1 MKRLPLNRLWLQ
13 FSLAFGAMVI
23 VAVMSVIFVGIM
35 MRSER
40 PPVDPA
46 TPPPTEEQQL
56 EFRTRMR
63 QVFAQSLISI
73 VAIGGAI
80 GVAAGIWMSRRMTAP
95 LEELANGTKRIGAG
109 ELTHRVQP
117 QGSEE
122 MLALAQSFNQMAA
135 QLQKEAQMR
144 QNLLADVAHELR
156 TPLTVL
162 QGNLRAMLDDVY
174 PLNKSEVAHLYDQ
187 TRHLNRLVNDLRE
200 LAQAEAHQLPLMRQE
215 TDLIML
221 VDAAVDSF
229 APIAEEHS
237 IQLERLLPA
246 QKVLVSVDRARM
258 TQVLQNLLS
267 NALRHTPRTGQITV
281 GVSQEN
287 GMARVSVCDSGDGIE
302 AAQLPYLFDRFYRT
316 DRSRDRDSGGA
327 GLGLAIVRA
336 LTELHNGSVSVSSQ
350 GTGHGTTFSVELPLW
365 EDAEQ
370 HAPFDAGS

>member
-35 MRSER
+35 LRSER

-215 TDLIML
+215 TDLIVL

>member
-122 MLALAQSFNQMAA
+122 ML
-135 QLQKEAQMR
+135 
-144 QNLLADVAHELR
+144 
-156 TPLTVL
+156 
-162 QGNLRAMLDDVY
+162 
-174 PLNKSEVAHLYDQ
+174 
-187 TRHLNRLVNDLRE
+187 
-200 LAQAEAHQLPLMRQE
+200 
-215 TDLIML
+215 
-221 VDAAVDSF
+221 
-229 APIAEEHS
+229 
-237 IQLERLLPA
+237 
-246 QKVLVSVDRARM
+246 
-258 TQVLQNLLS
+258 
-267 NALRHTPRTGQITV
+267 
-281 GVSQEN
+281 
-287 GMARVSVCDSGDGIE
+287 
-302 AAQLPYLFDRFYRT
+302 
-316 DRSRDRDSGGA
+316 
-327 GLGLAIVRA
+327 
-336 LTELHNGSVSVSSQ
+336 
-350 GTGHGTTFSVELPLW
+350 
-365 EDAEQ
+365 
-370 HAPFDAGS
+370 

>member
-35 MRSER
+35 LRSER

-215 TDLIML
+215 TDLIVL

-246 QKVLVSVDRARM
+246 QKVLVCVDRARM

-267 NALRHTPRTGQITV
+267 NALRHTPRAGQITV
-281 GVSQEN
+281 GVSQDN
-287 GMARVSVCDSGDGIE
+287 GKARISVCDSGDGIE

-316 DRSRDRDSGGA
+316 DRARDRDSGGA

-336 LTELHNGSVSVSSQ
+336 LTELHNGNVFVSSR
-350 GTGHGTTFSVELPLW
+350 GTGHGTTFTVELPLW
-365 EDAEQ
+365 EDAEC
-370 HAPFDAGS
+370 